1 MSGKNVNANLTKTS
15 SRSHLLSGAFLCLT
29 VLIQLPFWGAGQAIA
44 RDRDTAYRTEES
56 SAPWSVDSP
65 VVPSR
70 QSRPGIHEAQLNQ
83 QEADRYRRIFELQD
97 AADWRAAD
105 KLTADVTDMRL
116 MGHVE
121 YQRLMH
127 PSHKATY
134 SELRGW
140 LERYADH
147 AGADKVYQLALKRMA
162 RGDRKP
168 PAPSRDGNAVPPGP
182 NGAFDSARGLAA
194 GATVSTPRGRSVRTP
209 VATKVELASTD
220 DESSSIL
227 PPSAVTIPTSAA
239 IAVAPVPRREPEPPS
254 ATRSGNW
261 NVGIAAWKAGQN
273 DKAAKA
279 FQALAQTK
287 SASPWDQAAG
297 AYWAARSHQR
307 ARRSGEATKW
317 LELAAQHT
325 RTFYG
330 LIARQALGKGGEN
343 DLRAP
348 VLTRR
353 HVRLLAE
360 IPSGRRAIALLQA
373 GQRDAA
379 EQELRRIDP
388 RGDDTLEQAV
398 IAMAEMGRMP
408 ALAMRL
414 GSVLT
419 ASDGAPYD
427 SALYPL
433 PPWEPNG
440 GFTVDRALLFALM
453 RQESRFDPTARSGAG
468 ARGLMQLMPATA
480 TYVADKLTTDL
491 GRKPDLYEPETN
503 VTLGQ
508 HYVRYLLDQKGIEND
523 LILTIAAYN
532 AGPGNLES
540 WRKKLSRIKDPV
552 LFIESIPVRETRHF
566 VEQVLTNYW
575 IYQQRLGQPAPS
587 LEAIAGGRW
596 PVYMAMDADV
606 PDGGPGQESDE
617 QVASNGKD

>member
-65 VVPSR
+65 VAPSR

-97 AADWRAAD
+97 ATDWRAAD
-105 KLTADVTDMRL
+105 KLIADVTDMRL

-168 PAPSRDGNAVPPGP
+168 PAPSRDGNAVPTGP
-182 NGAFDSARGLAA
+182 NGAFDSVRGLAA
-194 GATVSTPRGRSVRTP
+194 AATVSTPRGRSVRTQA
-209 VATKVELASTD
+209 ATKVELASTD

-239 IAVAPVPRREPEPPS
+239 IAVAPAPRREPEPPS

-353 HVRLLAE
+353 HVRTAGGN
-360 IPSGRRAIALLQA
+360 PVRPPRHRPAPGRPARHRRAGASPDRPARRRHAGAGRHRPGRHRQDAGARHAA
-373 GQRDAA
+373 GQRPDRV
-379 EQELRRIDP
+379 RR
-388 RGDDTLEQAV
+388 RSL
-398 IAMAEMGRMP
+398 
-408 ALAMRL
+408 RL
-414 GSVLT
+414 GAVP
-419 ASDGAPYD
+419 AAAVGA
-427 SALYPL
+427 
-433 PPWEPNG
+433 E
-440 GFTVDRALLFALM
+440 R
-453 RQESRFDPTARSGAG
+453 
-468 ARGLMQLMPATA
+468 
-480 TYVADKLTTDL
+480 
-491 GRKPDLYEPETN
+491 
-503 VTLGQ
+503 
-508 HYVRYLLDQKGIEND
+508 
-523 LILTIAAYN
+523 
-532 AGPGNLES
+532 
-540 WRKKLSRIKDPV
+540 
-552 LFIESIPVRETRHF
+552 
-566 VEQVLTNYW
+566 
-575 IYQQRLGQPAPS
+575 RLH
-587 LEAIAGGRW
+587 
-596 PVYMAMDADV
+596 
-606 PDGGPGQESDE
+606 GGPGAAVRADAAGKPVRPDRPQRRRRPWPDAAHAGDRDLCRR
-617 QVASNGKD
+617 QADDRIWAASPTCTSRKPT